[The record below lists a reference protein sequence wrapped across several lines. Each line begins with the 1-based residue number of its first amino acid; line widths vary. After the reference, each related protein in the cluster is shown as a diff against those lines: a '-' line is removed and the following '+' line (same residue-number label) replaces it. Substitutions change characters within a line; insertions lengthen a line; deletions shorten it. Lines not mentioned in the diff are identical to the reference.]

1 MYDGNIED
9 ITERKATEDDLRK
22 TLRQLHRL
30 SDDRQR
36 LLGRL
41 VAAQEEDR
49 QRLAGD
55 IHDDPIQVMAA
66 AAVRLDMVERA
77 AVGTPAQE
85 VLERTA
91 ETVQQA
97 INRLRNLVFEL
108 RPPALDREGL
118 AAAIRQYMEHL
129 ADIEIDVAL
138 QNDLSKEPTREIRMT
153 AYRIVQEALTNVRK
167 HAEASRVSVEL
178 RERDGG
184 LATVVT
190 DDGVG
195 FRAGADPTR
204 PRPGHIGLQS
214 MRERA
219 EALGGWWRIESRP
232 EGGTRM
238 EFWLPDEGGGTDD
251 HGG

>member
-1 MYDGNIED
+1 
-9 ITERKATEDDLRK
+9 
-22 TLRQLHRL
+22 
-30 SDDRQR
+30 
-36 LLGRL
+36 
-41 VAAQEEDR
+41 
-49 QRLAGD
+49 
-55 IHDDPIQVMAA
+55 
-66 AAVRLDMVERA
+66 
-77 AVGTPAQE
+77 
-85 VLERTA
+85 
-91 ETVQQA
+91 VQQA

-138 QNDLSKEPTREIRMT
+138 QNDLPREPAREIRTT

-167 HAEASRVSVEL
+167 HAGASRVLVEL
-178 RERDGG
+178 GERDGG
-184 LATVVT
+184 MATVVT

-195 FRAGADPTR
+195 FRAGAEPTR
-204 PRPGHIGLQS
+204 PRAGHIGLQS

-238 EFWLPDEGGGTDD
+238 EF
-251 HGG
+251 